1 VELLMASIEE
11 VTLQEINELIDNDRL
26 VLPTLPEVALKARE
40 TAEDPNASAG
50 DLAKVINN
58 DAAMTAR
65 IIKVANS
72 PIMRGAREIEDVQ
85 MAIARLGITCISN
98 LVTGLAMEQMFQ
110 ATSDLIDKTMRE
122 SWHHST
128 EVAGIANV
136 ICKHYT
142 NLKPDQA
149 TLAGL
154 VHEIGVLPILTYAEE
169 SDRLNDPITLQKVIH
184 SIHPKVG
191 VKILQSWEF
200 PKELIDVPAY
210 YRKFNRDTGSDKP
223 DYVDVVM
230 VANLQTYMSKP
241 DHPYITKLNWHDVTA
256 FNRVGLD
263 PNIGDNEDEDLN
275 AEMEAAMA
283 MLQAN

>member
-1 VELLMASIEE
+1 MAMEASGAHA
-11 VTLQEINELIDNDRL
+11 Q
-26 VLPTLPEVALKARE
+26 
-40 TAEDPNASAG
+40 TASGLTRKLRSEDA
-50 DLAKVINN
+50 
-58 DAAMTAR
+58 
-65 IIKVANS
+65 
-72 PIMRGAREIEDVQ
+72 
-85 MAIARLGITCISN
+85 ARLGITCISN

>member
-1 VELLMASIEE
+1 MASIEE

-72 PIMRGAREIEDVQ
+72 PIMRGSREIEDVQ
-85 MAIARLGITCISN
+85 TAIARLGITCISN

-110 ATSDLIDKTMRE
+110 ATSDLIDKTMRQ

-142 NLKPDQA
+142 KLKPDQA

-169 SDRLNDPITLQKVIH
+169 TGKLSDPITLQKVIH

-200 PKELIDVPAY
+200 PKELIDVPAN
-210 YRKFNRDTGSDKP
+210 YRKFNRDTGTDKP
-223 DYVDVVM
+223 DYADIVM
-230 VANLQTYMSKP
+230 VANLQTYMNKP
-241 DHPYITKLNWHDVTA
+241 DHPYITKLNWNDVTA
-256 FNRVGLD
+256 FHRVGLD
-263 PNIGDNEDEDLN
+263 PNMEDSGEEDLA

>member
-1 VELLMASIEE
+1 MASIEE

-210 YRKFNRDTGSDKP
+210 YRKFNRDTGRDKP

>member
-1 VELLMASIEE
+1 MTNVADA
-11 VTLQEINELIDNDRL
+11 TLQEINELIDSDRL

-40 TAEDPNASAG
+40 TAEDPNASAA

-72 PIMRGAREIEDVQ
+72 PIMRGAREIQDVQ
-85 MAIARLGITCISN
+85 MAISRLGITCIAN

-110 ATSDLIDKTMRE
+110 ATSEFIDKTMRK
-122 SWHHST
+122 SWQHST

-136 ICKHYT
+136 LCKHYT
-142 NLKPDQA
+142 RLKPDQA

-154 VHEIGVLPILTYAEE
+154 IHEIGVLPILTYAEE
-169 SDRLNDPITLQKVIH
+169 SNRLNDPITLQKVI
-184 SIHPKVG
+184 SEIHPQVG
-191 VKILQSWEF
+191 VKILKSWDF
-200 PKELIDVPAY
+200 PKELVDVPAHY
-210 YRKFNRDTGSDKP
+210 THFDRDTGSDKP
-223 DYVDVVM
+223 DYADIVM
-230 VANLQTYMSKP
+230 VSNLQSYMSKP
-241 DHPYITKLNWHDVTA
+241 EHPYMQMDWSQISA

-263 PNIGDNEDEDLN
+263 PNQEETEEDLS

-283 MLQAN
+283 MLQG

>member
-1 VELLMASIEE
+1 MASVEE
-11 VTLQEINELIDNDRL
+11 VTLQEINELIDNDKL
-26 VLPTLPEVALKARE
+26 VLPTLPEVALRARE
-40 TAEDPNASAG
+40 TAEDPNASAA

-72 PIMRGAREIEDVQ
+72 PIMRGAKEIEDVQ

-110 ATSDLIDKTMRE
+110 ATSDLIDKTMRR

-142 NLKPDQA
+142 RLKPDQA

-191 VKILQSWEF
+191 VKILKSWEF
-200 PKELIDVPAY
+200 PTELVEVPGY
-210 YRKFNRDTGSDKP
+210 YRKFNRDTQQEQP
-223 DYVDVVM
+223 DYVDIVM
-230 VANLQTYMSKP
+230 VANLQTYMNKP

-256 FNRVGLD
+256 FQRVGLD

>member
-1 VELLMASIEE
+1 MASIEE

-26 VLPTLPEVALKARE
+26 VLPTLPEVALRARE

-50 DLAKVINN
+50 DLAKVVNN

-72 PIMRGAREIEDVQ
+72 PIMRGTREIEDVQ

-110 ATSDLIDKTMRE
+110 ATSDLIDKTMRQ

-128 EVAGIANV
+128 EVAGISNV

-142 NLKPDQA
+142 KLKPDQA

-191 VKILQSWEF
+191 VKILQSWDF

-210 YRKFNRDTGSDKP
+210 YRKFNRDTNSDKP
-223 DYVDVVM
+223 DYVDIVM
-230 VANLQTYMSKP
+230 VANLQTYMNKP
-241 DHPYITKLNWHDVTA
+241 DHPYVTKLNWHDVTA

>member
-1 VELLMASIEE
+1 MASIEE
-11 VTLQEINELIDNDRL
+11 VTLQEINELIDHDRL

>member
-1 VELLMASIEE
+1 MASVEE
-11 VTLQEINELIDNDRL
+11 VTLQEINELIDNDQL

-72 PIMRGAREIEDVQ
+72 PIMRGANEIEDVQ

-110 ATSDLIDKTMRE
+110 ATSDLIDKTMRQ

-154 VHEIGVLPILTYAEE
+154 IHEIGVLPILTYAEE
-169 SDRLNDPITLQKVIH
+169 SNRLNDPITLQKVIH

-191 VKILQSWEF
+191 VRILQRWDF
-200 PKELIDVPAY
+200 PKELIDVPAN

-223 DYVDVVM
+223 DYADVVM
-230 VANLQTYMSKP
+230 VANLQTYMNKP
-241 DHPYITKLNWHDVTA
+241 DHPYIQKLDWNAVTA
-256 FNRVGLD
+256 FARVGLD
-263 PNIGDNEDEDLN
+263 PNMEDSGEEDLS
-275 AEMEAAMA
+275 AEMDAAMA

>member
-1 VELLMASIEE
+1 
-11 VTLQEINELIDNDRL
+11 
-26 VLPTLPEVALKARE
+26 
-40 TAEDPNASAG
+40 
-50 DLAKVINN
+50 
-58 DAAMTAR
+58 
-65 IIKVANS
+65 
-72 PIMRGAREIEDVQ
+72 
-85 MAIARLGITCISN
+85 
-98 LVTGLAMEQMFQ
+98 
-110 ATSDLIDKTMRE
+110 TMRE

>member
-1 VELLMASIEE
+1 MASIEE

-26 VLPTLPEVALKARE
+26 VLPTLPEVALRARE
-40 TAEDPNASAG
+40 TAEDPDASAG

-72 PIMRGAREIEDVQ
+72 PIMRGSREIEDVQ
-85 MAIARLGITCISN
+85 MAIARLGIACISN

-110 ATSDLIDKTMRE
+110 ATSDLIDKTMRQ

-142 NLKPDQA
+142 KLKPDQA

-169 SDRLNDPITLQKVIH
+169 SNRLTDPITLQKVIH

-191 VKILQSWEF
+191 VKILESWDF
-200 PKELIDVPAY
+200 PKELIEVPAC

-223 DYVDVVM
+223 DYVDIVM
-230 VANLQTYMSKP
+230 VANLQTYMNKP
-241 DHPYITKLNWHDVTA
+241 DHPYITKLNWNDVTA
-256 FNRVGLD
+256 FHRVGLD
-263 PNIGDNEDEDLN
+263 PNVADNTDEDLN

-283 MLQAN
+283 MLQAG

>member
-1 VELLMASIEE
+1 MASIEE

-26 VLPTLPEVALKARE
+26 VLHTLPEVALKARE

>member
-1 VELLMASIEE
+1 MTNVAE
-11 VTLQEINELIDNDRL
+11 VALQEINELIDNDRL
-26 VLPTLPEVALKARE
+26 VLPTLPEVALQARE
-40 TAEDPNASAG
+40 TAENPDASAA

-110 ATSDLIDKTMRE
+110 ATSDFIDKTMRQ
-122 SWHHST
+122 SWQHST

-136 ICKHYT
+136 LCKHYT
-142 NLKPDQA
+142 KLKPDQA

-154 VHEIGVLPILTYAEE
+154 IHEIGVLPILTYAEE
-169 SDRLNDPITLQKVIH
+169 SDRLGDPITLQKVIKA
-184 SIHPKVG
+184 IHPKVG
-191 VKILQSWEF
+191 EKILKSWDF
-200 PKELIDVPAY
+200 PEELVAVPGNY
-210 YRKFNRDTGSDKP
+210 THFERNTGSDKP
-223 DYVDVVM
+223 DYADVVM
-230 VANLQTYMSKP
+230 VANLQTYMGKP
-241 DHPYITKLNWHDVTA
+241 DHPYMQMDWAAISA
-256 FNRVGLD
+256 FERVGLD
-263 PNIGDNEDEDLN
+263 PNMDDSAEEDLS

-283 MLQAN
+283 MLQAS